1 MQDLQEHVDH
11 YVAQLSGPNAFNAL
25 HSLVQAGP
33 AVLPVVVEAFKA
45 CNDPHVKLSL
55 VQLVSEY
62 RAAEAAPFLGV
73 ALQERNALI
82 WRAALDGLVILGNA
96 AALEALRAAKSTA
109 RNEQRSWIQDAIDQI
124 IADAS

>member
-25 HSLVQAGP
+25 HSLIQAGP
-33 AVLPVVVEAFKA
+33 AVLPVIVEAFNA
-45 CNDPHVKLSL
+45 CTDPHVKLSL

-62 RAAEAAPFLGV
+62 RSAEAVPFLQV
-73 ALQERNALI
+73 ALQERNVHI
-82 WRAALDGLVILGNA
+82 WRAALDGLVILGNG

-109 RNEQRSWIQDAIDQI
+109 RSEQRAWIQDAMDQI
-124 IADAS
+124 IEDAS

>member
-11 YVAQLSGPNAFNAL
+11 YVAQLSGPNAFNAF

-33 AVLPVVVEAFKA
+33 AVLPVVVEAFNA
-45 CNDPHVKLSL
+45 CSDPHVKLSL

-62 RAAEAAPFLGV
+62 RSAEAVPFLQIV
-73 ALQERNALI
+73 LKERNALI
-82 WRAALDGLVILGNA
+82 WRASLDGLVILGNA

-109 RNEQRSWIQDAIDQI
+109 RSEQRSWIQDAIDQI
-124 IADAS
+124 IEDAS